1 MKDTEQ
7 HLTKDEY
14 FKICEA
20 AGLVK
25 AKLRPD
31 LNKNFFYLPFE
42 VAPCFLSQIRA
53 LAFVWR
59 DESRYSR
66 AEVGLFSARN
76 GRRIRINTAE
86 ELKSEIRIFKEGY
99 LRMCQSAI
107 REQKQSKI
115 VEIQNCGTT
124 YEC

>member
-7 HLTKDEY
+7 YLTKDEY

-25 AKLRPD
+25 AKFRPD

-42 VAPCFLSQIRA
+42 VAPCFLSQISA

-59 DESRYSR
+59 DE
-66 AEVGLFSARN
+66 VGLFSKRN

-99 LRMCQSAI
+99 LRMCKRAI
-107 REQKQSKI
+107 RDQKRRKI
-115 VEIQNCGTT
+115 AEIQNCGTT

>member
-25 AKLRPD
+25 AKFRPD

-42 VAPCFLSQIRA
+42 VAPCFLSQISA

-59 DESRYSR
+59 DESRYSG
-66 AEVGLFSARN
+66 AEVGVFSKRN

-86 ELKSEIRIFKEGY
+86 ELKSEIKIFKEGY
-99 LRMCQSAI
+99 LRMCKRAI
-107 REQKQSKI
+107 RDQKRRKI
-115 VEIQNCGTT
+115 TEIQNCGTA

>member
-14 FKICEA
+14 FKICETE
-20 AGLVK
+20 GLVK
-25 AKLRPD
+25 AKHSPD

-42 VAPCFLSQIRA
+42 VAPCYLSQCSA
-53 LAFVWR
+53 LAFVLR
-59 DESRYSR
+59 EEPCYSGE
-66 AEVGLFSARN
+66 EVGLFSKRN
-76 GRRIRINTAE
+76 GRGIRINTAE

-99 LRMCQSAI
+99 LRMCKRAI
-107 REQKQSKI
+107 RDQKRRKI
-115 VEIQNCGTT
+115 AEIQNCGTA

>member
-20 AGLVK
+20 AGLLK
-25 AKLRPD
+25 AKQSPD
-31 LNKNFFYLPFE
+31 LNKNFFYLPFD
-42 VAPCFLSQIRA
+42 VAPCFLSQCSA

-59 DESRYSR
+59 DESRYSG
-66 AEVGLFSARN
+66 AEVGLFSRRN
-76 GRRIRINTAE
+76 GRKIRINTAE

-99 LRMCQSAI
+99 LRMCKRAI
-107 REQKQSKI
+107 RDQKRRKI
-115 VEIQNCGTT
+115 AEIQNCGTA